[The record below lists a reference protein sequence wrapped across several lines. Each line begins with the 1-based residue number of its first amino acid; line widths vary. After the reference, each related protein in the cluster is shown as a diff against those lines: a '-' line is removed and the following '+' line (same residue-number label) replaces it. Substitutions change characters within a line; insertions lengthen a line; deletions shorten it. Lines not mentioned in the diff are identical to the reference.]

1 MRILVLGCG
10 YIGTP
15 LTQKLAELGH
25 EVHAARRSP
34 LSLKGIITH
43 QVDVT
48 RSDSF
53 DSLPRGF
60 DWVFLTASSSRGDA
74 AVHRAVFVDGA
85 TNLVNWLGNSA
96 ARVLFTSS
104 TNVYPQMEGGWV
116 DESSYETSVTGTAL
130 NLVEAENIL
139 MKSDIPCSILRVAG
153 IYGPERGYLYRRFI
167 NDEAVLTEKGE
178 RWMNMIHRD
187 DVVGAI
193 LTAMSTGPGIY
204 NAVDNEPVTQRHFFE
219 WLARELGKPVPPEGE
234 SITRKRSLT
243 NKRVRNDKLKAK
255 GWALCYP
262 TFREGYQS
270 LICKEQKRMQVL
282 PDAKRNSR
290 N

>member
-15 LTQKLAELGH
+15 LIQKLAELGH
-25 EVHAARRSP
+25 KVHAARRSP
-34 LSLKGIITH
+34 LSLEGIITH

-48 RSDSF
+48 QRGSF
-53 DSLPRGF
+53 DSLPHGF

-85 TNLVNWLGNSA
+85 TNLVNWLGNST

-104 TNVYPQMEGGWV
+104 TNVYPQMDGKWV
-116 DESSYETSVTGTAL
+116 DESSLEKPVTRTAL
-130 NLVEAENIL
+130 NLVEAENVL
-139 MKSDIPCSILRVAG
+139 MESDIPCSILRVAG

-167 NDEAVLTEKGE
+167 NDEAVLIDKGK

-193 LTAMSTGPGIY
+193 LTAMNTGPGIY

-219 WLARELGKPVPPEGE
+219 WLARELEKPMPPEGE
-234 SITRKRSLT
+234 SIAPKREAT

-255 GWALCYP
+255 GWALRYP
-262 TFREGYQS
+262 TFREGYQA
-270 LICKEQKRMQVL
+270 LISKEQKGI
-282 PDAKRNSR
+282 
-290 N
+290 